1 MIKVSEDLD
10 PGRHEPTE
18 ADDLRECFSCP
29 SRSQTADLPP
39 DRRYVFGYHPH
50 GVIGMG
56 AIANFGTDA
65 TGFSRLFPGLTP
77 HLLTLA
83 NNFHLP
89 LYRELLL
96 ALGVSSVSMKSC
108 QNILRQG
115 QSVLRAFRFPSAR
128 SILSDR

>member
-1 MIKVSEDLD
+1 
-10 PGRHEPTE
+10 
-18 ADDLRECFSCP
+18 
-29 SRSQTADLPP
+29 
-39 DRRYVFGYHPH
+39 
-50 GVIGMG
+50 MG

-128 SILSDR
+128 SILLDR

>member
-1 MIKVSEDLD
+1 
-10 PGRHEPTE
+10 
-18 ADDLRECFSCP
+18 
-29 SRSQTADLPP
+29 
-39 DRRYVFGYHPH
+39 
-50 GVIGMG
+50 MG

-115 QSVLRAFRFPSAR
+115 QLPTGIPFPS
-128 SILSDR
+128 LSDSIADEEIALRHHHPRT

>member
-1 MIKVSEDLD
+1 
-10 PGRHEPTE
+10 
-18 ADDLRECFSCP
+18 
-29 SRSQTADLPP
+29 
-39 DRRYVFGYHPH
+39 
-50 GVIGMG
+50 MG

-115 QSVLRAFRFPSAR
+115 QSVPLRGPLLLAR
-128 SILSDR
+128 EIPVR